1 MKGQLAVLF
10 DHSRSMTVGYR
21 SGVRLDAV
29 EAAARAMGKEGFAAP
44 LYAFGDE
51 AVPISRAELVDS
63 QVNLR
68 DRTDLTASIRSVL
81 DEDVDRSLGAVL
93 VVSDGSDAAA
103 LEAAQS
109 LRDYGV
115 RIHTVS
121 VGGDE
126 VLNDDS
132 IRSVDADPIGFLRQE
147 GVLRVTVRS
156 AQPSR
161 STIPLTLRLGEE
173 VLRETQVPLNALGEG
188 TVELPFV
195 PQTLGRNV
203 YRLTLGLTPEDSV
216 PENNERYVLIRVLR
230 DRLRVLLV
238 AGRPSWDV
246 RFLRAFLKRDPAI
259 DLISFFILRTGS
271 DLTMAAPEQ
280 LALIPFPTDELF
292 REHLGS
298 FDVIVFQNFD
308 YGPYQMAMYL
318 PQIRNYVRRG
328 GAFAMIGG
336 EQSFASGGYGGTPVA
351 EILPVRLPS
360 SDAASEHLLDSRRF
374 RPKPSTEFAAHPIV
388 ELQRDA
394 ISNEALWGSLAP
406 AHGVNVIAQGLESSQ
421 ALLVHPNRNDET
433 GAPMPVLVLG
443 TYERGR
449 TLALAIDSSWRW
461 GITTGGLLGDASLYD
476 RFWDRALR
484 WLARDP
490 ALEPSQITTHRERY
504 GIGSTVRVS
513 ARLRDE
519 RYLPIVSG
527 QIRLSVEDG
536 SGALQKTLMVSSDRE
551 GRLHAEF
558 PAPSEAGGYRVIAEV
573 QRGRRWRTLGEEWF
587 VVELGGDE
595 LADPEARPDVLKQL
609 SLETGGDFFS
619 DWRSVGPLRSLNTKR
634 VTHVKQLRVAPFRSF
649 EMLLFFGVLLTVEWT
664 LRRRWGRP

>member
-1 MKGQLAVLF
+1 MSGALFQWGVPIPFAILIVLGCVFVLVSGWRELSVVEPVRRRHILRFLRTATALIGALIALQPSWFEPQVSAMKGQLAVLF

-29 EAAARAMGKEGFAAP
+29 EAVARAMGKEGFAAP

-51 AVPISRAELVDS
+51 AVPVSRSELVGS
-63 QVNLR
+63 PVNLR

-132 IRSVDADPIGFLRQE
+132 IRSVEADPIGFLRQQ

-195 PQTLGRNV
+195 PHTLGRNV

-351 EILPVRLPS
+351 E
-360 SDAASEHLLDSRRF
+360 
-374 RPKPSTEFAAHPIV
+374 
-388 ELQRDA
+388 
-394 ISNEALWGSLAP
+394 
-406 AHGVNVIAQGLESSQ
+406 
-421 ALLVHPNRNDET
+421 
-433 GAPMPVLVLG
+433 
-443 TYERGR
+443 
-449 TLALAIDSSWRW
+449 
-461 GITTGGLLGDASLYD
+461 
-476 RFWDRALR
+476 
-484 WLARDP
+484 
-490 ALEPSQITTHRERY
+490 
-504 GIGSTVRVS
+504 
-513 ARLRDE
+513 
-519 RYLPIVSG
+519 
-527 QIRLSVEDG
+527 
-536 SGALQKTLMVSSDRE
+536 
-551 GRLHAEF
+551 
-558 PAPSEAGGYRVIAEV
+558 
-573 QRGRRWRTLGEEWF
+573 
-587 VVELGGDE
+587 
-595 LADPEARPDVLKQL
+595 
-609 SLETGGDFFS
+609 
-619 DWRSVGPLRSLNTKR
+619 
-634 VTHVKQLRVAPFRSF
+634 
-649 EMLLFFGVLLTVEWT
+649 
-664 LRRRWGRP
+664 